1 MIFLVDFS
9 SKCGIMINKR
19 KVIELEKKF
28 ANLHVHSTHSDGAFS
43 PKELVRLAKEE
54 GYGAVAMTDHDT
66 ATGCDELKE
75 EAAAAGLMSV
85 MGVEFSCT
93 APELNANFHMVG
105 FDFDPNEP
113 TMKDFLRY
121 LSEKETYITKLQ
133 FDSAMERG
141 TLTHITWDEVVEA
154 NPGLTWFC
162 NEPVFRTLIAKGL
175 KTMLDYPEF
184 FKDFRRPFPTPYQT
198 PTAKETIANIR
209 RAGGVPIL
217 AHGQHVLDRV
227 PALMSYGLMGLEV
240 SHHMLS
246 ESNETESANEIA
258 AQYGLYRSGGSDHHG
273 IMGGQQLRYPK
284 GQNPFETKF
293 LEYGVSETY
302 FMEIYHRTR
311 G

>member
-105 FDFDPNEP
+105 FDFDPNVLISRP
-113 TMKDFLRY
+113 ISCAINPNFFPCDFW
-121 LSEKETYITKLQ
+121 LS
-133 FDSAMERG
+133 S
-141 TLTHITWDEVVEA
+141 
-154 NPGLTWFC
+154 
-162 NEPVFRTLIAKGL
+162 
-175 KTMLDYPEF
+175 
-184 FKDFRRPFPTPYQT
+184 
-198 PTAKETIANIR
+198 
-209 RAGGVPIL
+209 
-217 AHGQHVLDRV
+217 
-227 PALMSYGLMGLEV
+227 V
-240 SHHMLS
+240 S
-246 ESNETESANEIA
+246 
-258 AQYGLYRSGGSDHHG
+258 R
-273 IMGGQQLRYPK
+273 K
-284 GQNPFETKF
+284 
-293 LEYGVSETY
+293 
-302 FMEIYHRTR
+302 
-311 G
+311 